1 MTLPETQAALE
12 VIRKAKEALAA
23 HDPVAARSL
32 ALQATR
38 LAPELEDVWLMLA
51 AVSEPE
57 EALQH
62 LSTAL
67 RIHPD
72 SPRAMKGIA
81 WARERL
87 NKLREAQRPAG
98 SPQAAST
105 LSGWQP
111 ENLGTGNDLPGTQ
124 TALPADD
131 TSTPYSWTTT
141 AKVTARR
148 VALLPWILFVMF
160 VCLAVAGWFFG
171 PNLWQAVDPP
181 AVIQVQSGVY
191 TKPTLTPTPTAT
203 FTPTLTFT
211 ATPTASPTPTATNT
225 PIPTDTPLPTTTTA
239 PTATALP
246 PVVYVEEDYV
256 YSPAE
261 LPVSSQR
268 ERWID
273 VDLSQQRVYAYEG
286 QDIVKKFTVSTGTS
300 AHPTVTGRYYIYVK
314 YRYDDMAGPG
324 YYLPDV
330 PYVMYF
336 YEGYSFHGTYWHSN
350 FGTPMS
356 HGCVN
361 LRTEDAA
368 WLYNWADVGTLVN
381 VHQ

>member
-1 MTLPETQAALE
+1 MEAT
-12 VIRKAKEALAA
+12 RKAKEALAA
-23 HDPVAARSL
+23 HDPMTARSL
-32 ALQATR
+32 ALEATR
-38 LAPELEDVWLMLA
+38 LDPGLEDAWLMLA
-51 AVSEPE
+51 AVSPAE
-57 EALQH
+57 EALQY

-67 RIHPD
+67 HIHPE
-72 SPRAMKGIA
+72 SPRALKGIA

-87 NKLREAQRPAG
+87 ETARKKQTPANIPEG
-98 SPQAAST
+98 DNV

-111 ENLGTGNDLPGTQ
+111 ENLPNADTLPISETVLPVAGTTG
-124 TALPADD
+124 
-131 TSTPYSWTTT
+131 PYSWR
-141 AKVTARR
+141 APVKVTARR
-148 VALLPWILFVMF
+148 VAVLPWVLSVMIL
-160 VCLAVAGWFFG
+160 CLTLAAWFFG
-171 PNLWQAVDPP
+171 PTLWQTLNPP
-181 AVIQVQSGVY
+181 AVVQVQPGVY
-191 TKPTLTPTPTAT
+191 TKPTLTPTPTST
-203 FTPTLTFT
+203 FTPTPTFT
-211 ATPTASPTPTATNT
+211 ATVTASPTPTATNT
-225 PIPTDTPLPTTTTA
+225 PTPTNTPEPTATTA

-246 PVVYVEEDYV
+246 PVVYVEENNV
-256 YSPAE
+256 YTPAE
-261 LPVSSQR
+261 MPVSTQR

-286 QDIVKKFTVSTGTS
+286 QNVVKQFTVSTGTS